1 VKHIHLTA
9 IRFDSTT
16 QVRAEINDAT
26 VTDYAERMEAGDI
39 FPPAELFEE
48 SGAYYI
54 GDGWHRLLA
63 AQKNGDVTIQ
73 ANVQPGGRVAAVKC
87 ALGANATH
95 GLKRT
100 NADKRRSV
108 EVALAEF
115 GNLSDR
121 EIAKVCAVGAPLVGS
136 MRPNCNPLTVETRL
150 GADGKTRKM
159 PAKQAAGE
167 MVAPLSEH
175 EQARLEHLESVISKC
190 LGMKPAP
197 AKEIV
202 VTVEPTPCERAAS
215 KSGPYVMP
223 PRGMFL
229 ARGAIAELEKI
240 QPKDSELNE
249 AMTTVINFCLAKK
262 TTT

>member
-1 VKHIHLTA
+1 MKHIHLTA

-26 VTDYAERMEAGDI
+26 VTDYAERMVAGDI

-73 ANVQPGGRVAAVKC
+73 ANAQPGGRVAAIKC

-108 EVALAEF
+108 EVALSEF

-121 EIAKVCAVGAPLVGS
+121 EIAKICAVS
-136 MRPNCNPLTVETRL
+136 HTVVASLREQLATVASSTTPRL
-150 GADGKTRKM
+150 GADGKVRKL
-159 PAKQAAGE
+159 PAKQAVDE
-167 MVAPLSEH
+167 TVATVWPEPITAAAIK
-175 EQARLEHLESVISKC
+175 EAA
-190 LGMKPAP
+190 AP
-197 AKEIV
+197 VREIV
-202 VTVEPTPCERAAS
+202 VTVEDVEPAISEQAPPKRERF
-215 KSGPYVMP
+215 VMP
-223 PRGMFL
+223 NRGMFI
-229 ARGAIAELEKI
+229 ARGAVNQIETILPDDGERHQAITFVRDWCNTQLN
-240 QPKDSELNE
+240 KDNK
-249 AMTTVINFCLAKK
+249 A
-262 TTT
+262 

>member
-1 VKHIHLTA
+1 MKHIHLTA

-26 VTDYAERMEAGDI
+26 VTDYAERMVAGDI

-73 ANVQPGGRVAAVKC
+73 ANAQAGGRVAAIKC

-108 EVALAEF
+108 EVALSEF
-115 GNLSDR
+115 GNLSNV
-121 EIAKVCAVGAPLVGS
+121 EIGRICAVSDPFVGRVRS
-136 MRPNCNPLTVETRL
+136 EAQPLTVRGSPAPRL
-150 GADGKTRKM
+150 GADGKVRKL
-159 PAKQAAGE
+159 PAKQAVDETPAT
-167 MVAPLSEH
+167 AP
-175 EQARLEHLESVISKC
+175 QPPI
-190 LGMKPAP
+190 PAQF
-197 AKEIV
+197 
-202 VTVEPTPCERAAS
+202 
-215 KSGPYVMP
+215 P
-223 PRGMFL
+223 PSAPRRG
-229 ARGAIAELEKI
+229 
-240 QPKDSELNE
+240 
-249 AMTTVINFCLAKK
+249 
-262 TTT
+262 

>member
-1 VKHIHLTA
+1 MKHIHLTA

-26 VTDYAERMEAGDI
+26 VADYAERMEAGDI

-121 EIAKVCAVGAPLVGS
+121 EIAKVCAVGHQLVGVARAQLDDS
-136 MRPNCNPLTVETRL
+136 SSSPTPRL
-150 GADGKTRKM
+150 GADGKTRKL
-159 PAKQAAGE
+159 PAKQAVGE

-175 EQARLEHLESVISKC
+175 EHARPEHLESVIGKC

-202 VTVEPTPCERAAS
+202 VTVEESAPRRRHPSPTFSMEDWTSHSRNMIRNILSFVPEDRITEAREALHELS
-215 KSGPYVMP
+215 ENTL
-223 PRGMFL
+223 PR
-229 ARGAIAELEKI
+229 
-240 QPKDSELNE
+240 
-249 AMTTVINFCLAKK
+249 
-262 TTT
+262 